1 MSILDVKTLQSP
13 TNFDLT
19 LDAQG
24 SGKDIIFKSDG
35 TQVASISDAGLL
47 TATTFAGSGASL
59 TALPAAQ
66 LTGSLPAI
74 SGASLTGL
82 TSSQMPA
89 GSVLQVVQGTY
100 ATAATISSTSL
111 VTTQLAASITP
122 SSTSNKILVMAQVHH
137 LMHCAAAQDAGLGW
151 AIYQDDVLQWQTLEA
166 YATYT
171 YGGGNTSTLDHVRDY
186 VFLHYLD
193 TAGTTS
199 ATTYAIYCRRHSGA
213 STIQVHGNNHESI
226 ITLMEIA
233 G

>member
-1 MSILDVKTLQSP
+1 MAIVI
-13 TNFDLT
+13 N
-19 LDAQG
+19 AN
-24 SGKDIIFKSDG
+24 DG
-35 TQVASISDAGLL
+35 TISGVAVGGLPDGIVDAGTLATNSVDSAEL
-47 TATTFAGSGASL
+47 IDGSIDTAHIGTDQITS
-59 TALPAAQ
+59 
-66 LTGSLPAI
+66 AI
-74 SGASLTGL
+74 L
-82 TSSQMPA
+82 PA
-89 GSVLQVVQGTY
+89 GSVLQVAQNSY
-100 ATAATISSTSL
+100 ATEATISSTSL

-137 LMHCAAAQDAGLGW
+137 IMACAAAEDGGFGW
-151 AIYQDDVLQWQTLEA
+151 AIYQDDVLQWQTPEP

-171 YGGGNTSTLDHVRDY
+171 YGGSNELDHVRDY

-199 ATTYAIYCRRHSGA
+199 NTTYTIFCRRHSGT

>member
-89 GSVLQVVQGTY
+89 GSVLQVVSTQTSDYG
-100 ATAATISSTSL
+100 ATGSSYIDAFTD
-111 VTTQLAASITP
+111 VTLTTTGA
-122 SSTSNKILVMAQVHH
+122 NKILVIGDINGIVMFD
-137 LMHCAAAQDAGLGW
+137 AAAYIRFNLTNGTSSIQELEGHFAKGT
-151 AIYQDDVLQWQTLEA
+151 ASADDPYASFGFQYLTGVLSASTA
-166 YATYT
+166 YT
-171 YGGGNTSTLDHVRDY
+171 YNVEFKNNQGVH
-186 VFLHYLD
+186 
-193 TAGTTS
+193 S
-199 ATTYAIYCRRHSGA
+199 ARVSGA
-213 STIQVHGNNHESI
+213 AESLRTL
-226 ITLMEIA
+226 TLMEIQQ
-233 G
+233 